1 MLTLAAQVDPEWGF
15 LAHLNAAL
23 NALALI
29 VIVAGIV
36 AIKQGK
42 ETLHKQLM
50 LTATGVSTL
59 FLCSYLLYHA
69 KVGSVKYD
77 GSVSTLYYAILIPH
91 VLLAAAQVPLIVMSI
106 LAGLRGKREKHRKL
120 VRFTAPI
127 WLFVSVTGVVVYLL
141 LYHG

>member
-23 NALALI
+23 NALALV
-29 VIVAGIV
+29 VIVAGVV
-36 AIKQGK
+36 AIKQKK
-42 ETLHKQLM
+42 EELHKKLM
-50 LTATGVSTL
+50 LTATGVSAL
-59 FLCSYLLYHA
+59 FLVSYLIYHYM
-69 KVGSVKYD
+69 VGSVKYD
-77 GSVSTLYYAILIPH
+77 GSVPTLYYAVLIPH
-91 VLLAAAQVPLIVMSI
+91 VILAAVQVPLIVMSI